1 MQLTILIKN
10 DDKKNKYFLMKKFF
24 FILIFILISVNSYA
38 KEKYYICNQAYNDF
52 RVKTST
58 PPFFEIQMENNE
70 GIENKIYFGKVVGV
84 KGPNGDVQQQIRW
97 SIVKNNEIIF
107 YTYAQ
112 RPMKLIYTTLRIE
125 DEEVKTLNSLSSKE
139 EIYEYQENL
148 LMKKFAPG
156 ETASLITNCK
166 WDNMRN

>member
-1 MQLTILIKN
+1 
-10 DDKKNKYFLMKKFF
+10 MKKIF
-24 FILIFILISVNSYA
+24 FILIFSLISFNSFA
-38 KEKYYICNQAYNDF
+38 LEKYFICNQSYNDF
-52 RVKTST
+52 RVKTAT

-70 GIENKIYFGKVVGV
+70 GIENKIYLGKVVAV
-84 KGPNGDVQQQIRW
+84 KGPNGDDQQQIRW

-112 RPMKLIYTTLRIE
+112 RPMILIYTTLRIE
-125 DEEVKTLNSLSSKE
+125 DEEIKTLNSLSSKE

-156 ETASLITNCK
+156 KTASLETKCK
-166 WDNMRN
+166 WDNMRK